1 MPRSQPSSPSPPPFA
16 TGGFDFPQASASPPP
31 AYPPRTSPR
40 TRINQL
46 TDFINQRRQLPAAGA
61 AHGAS
66 QRRPPSPRDAT
77 SRRRQTARP
86 VPRAA
91 RMPLHA
97 EREPEVAHGPRS
109 SFGRPSATPSERYLR
124 RAHQRVRDARSV
136 IEDPATDV
144 LHSLS
149 DHPLSSFHTARP
161 ERSPPSALDG
171 PRRQTKKRKLDHSVK
186 PVSEYDGFKYGYKG
200 QVACGRLRM
209 EVASCDGGEYD
220 RDSSLYRV
228 QNVLN
233 NDKSVYCSQSGRCNI
248 LLRHIGD
255 MPFCLEKMVIRAP
268 DRGFT
273 APVQEGLVFV
283 AMSPDK
289 LLSGTSAYEIEYH
302 PHADTVSP
310 PTPSSNVPSG
320 PDDDGEL
327 ISFQEAMQ
335 DEAVWERTR
344 QAVFEMESRRTRA
357 EQTSS
362 MRYPGTAGPASV
374 VRDRS
379 DQQLGIDDEGDF
391 VNECPYH
398 IEEGDANAA
407 GISAPTPPPFTTT
420 MESEPEDS
428 EESEALPSAAVMAD
442 RLRRESRYRSEGEDD
457 DDHEDFIHQP
467 PAILRRAEPLGSP
480 RLRALR
486 EQAERWRSLH
496 HTHNIDP
503 IRATRLR
510 NPSRIEPKHSR
521 SESANILQPQARFF
535 IARHKNKITIKF
547 HPAISG
553 KHVLLKLWSPTHDGN
568 IDIESVQF
576 YGYSGPRFFPAVQPR

>member
-1 MPRSQPSSPSPPPFA
+1 MTTYNVDGS
-16 TGGFDFPQASASPPP
+16 
-31 AYPPRTSPR
+31 
-40 TRINQL
+40 
-46 TDFINQRRQLPAAGA
+46 AGA
-61 AHGAS
+61 RYLGTDMVCQAVSSRAHAN
-66 QRRPPSPRDAT
+66 
-77 SRRRQTARP
+77 TADFVLR
-86 VPRAA
+86 
-91 RMPLHA
+91 L
-97 EREPEVAHGPRS
+97 G
-109 SFGRPSATPSERYLR
+109 FGRPSATPSERYLR

-149 DHPLSSFHTARP
+149 DHPLNSFHTSRR
-161 ERSPPSALDG
+161 ERSPPSGLDSQ
-171 PRRQTKKRKLDHSVK
+171 RRQTKRRRLDHSAT
-186 PVSEYDGFKYGYKG
+186 PVSEYDGFRYGYKG
-200 QVACGRLRM
+200 QVARGRLRM
-209 EVASCDGGEYD
+209 EVVSCDGGEYD

-228 QNVLN
+228 QNVLS
-233 NDKSVYCSQSGRCNI
+233 NDKSVYCSQTGSCNI
-248 LLRHIGD
+248 LLRHIGE

-289 LLSGTSAYEIEYH
+289 LLSGTSAYEIEYYTH
-302 PHADTVSP
+302 DSNVSP
-310 PTPSSNVPSG
+310 PSPSPSLPRG
-320 PDDDGEL
+320 EDDGEML
-327 ISFQEAMQ
+327 SFQEAMQ
-335 DEAVWERTR
+335 DEAVWDSLAERMLHSQR
-344 QAVFEMESRRTRA
+344 PRT
-357 EQTSS
+357 TD
-362 MRYPGTAGPASV
+362 PARV
-374 VRDRS
+374 ARDQR
-379 DQQLGIDDEGDF
+379 DEQLGVDDEEDV

-457 DDHEDFIHQP
+457 DDRDELIHQP

-480 RLRALR
+480 RLRSLQ
-486 EQAERWRSLH
+486 EQAQRWRTLQH
-496 HTHNIDP
+496 VHNIDP

-510 NPSRIEPKHSR
+510 TPSRIEPKLSR
-521 SESANILQPQARFF
+521 PESENIIQPHARFF